1 MMDHVELCTHI
12 MKQGTKA
19 VFIASPAGERREVIW
34 LSNYKCAAADF

>member
-1 MMDHVELCTHI
+1 MDHVELCTHI